1 MSRNGLKIPKFGG
14 KLKKLAEKKLQ
25 DLSFFS
31 CMVEITL
38 LWKLGRTGKAGDT
51 VGVLQWLVSNSLDR
65 AHHLR
70 SMLHKC
76 CMGKGDQ

>member
-1 MSRNGLKIPKFGG
+1 MKAKLFLVWRDHPVPADSSLCSCEDWSEVEMS
-14 KLKKLAEKKLQ
+14 
-25 DLSFFS
+25 
-31 CMVEITL
+31 L